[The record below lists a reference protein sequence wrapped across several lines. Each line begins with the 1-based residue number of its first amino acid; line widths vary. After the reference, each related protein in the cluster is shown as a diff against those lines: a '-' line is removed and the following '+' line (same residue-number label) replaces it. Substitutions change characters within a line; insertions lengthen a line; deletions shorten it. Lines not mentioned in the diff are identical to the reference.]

1 MLTERGLEK
10 IEKWLPKGYIWE
22 IQFAERKSK
31 KERAMGGMLIGRRE
45 EIKRKRED
53 REEEDILADNVL
65 RG

>member
-1 MLTERGLEK
+1 M
-10 IEKWLPKGYIWE
+10 PKGYIWE

-45 EIKRKRED
+45 EIERKRED
-53 REEEDILADNVL
+53 REEKDILADNVL